1 MAVPTTSIARP
12 SRISR
17 TMKVVQT
24 SSKSLPRMKYKMKML
39 NNVKMPAE
47 RVEMTDMTR
56 VATTRHLFPEF
67 SAGWTM

>member
-1 MAVPTTSIARP
+1 
-12 SRISR
+12 
-17 TMKVVQT
+17 
-24 SSKSLPRMKYKMKML
+24 ML
-39 NNVKMPAE
+39 NIHPWAE

>member
-1 MAVPTTSIARP
+1 MR
-12 SRISR
+12 
-17 TMKVVQT
+17 VVQT
-24 SSKSLPRMKYKMKML
+24 SSKSLPRMKYRMKML

-47 RVEMTDMTR
+47 RVEMTDITR